1 MFKKVNLEQFAKL
14 DKFDSKIFPDG
25 FANSL
30 ASVPNRFA
38 LWLQNELQTRYG
50 LVTEVNSKGTGLI
63 SKSVQ
68 SASNE
73 VNFEEKDVTSTFSLG
88 SASES
93 TENADEGIGNSA
105 SEKLEEFYNSLS
117 LPQKLSLI
125 SYKITNGFY
134 NVDEDG
140 NDRTKELLEDGSQG
154 RRKQYIISALITAM
168 TDNAKER
175 LAKKLGLSRNALA
188 IATTMT
194 AMGVP
199 IETSILMM
207 KNPTISLAYKL
218 ESRAPEFTFGL
229 CLSSS

>member
-38 LWLQNELQTRYG
+38 LWLQNELQTRY
-50 LVTEVNSKGTGLI
+50 
-63 SKSVQ
+63 
-68 SASNE
+68 
-73 VNFEEKDVTSTFSLG
+73 
-88 SASES
+88 
-93 TENADEGIGNSA
+93 
-105 SEKLEEFYNSLS
+105 
-117 LPQKLSLI
+117 
-125 SYKITNGFY
+125 
-134 NVDEDG
+134 
-140 NDRTKELLEDGSQG
+140 GSQG